1 MGRFVQRPCIAFL
14 VVCALGAAV
23 IVGGQGLAVA
33 ADPPAPAPT
42 GAVAASTA
50 NGGVSAQAVVGPVF
64 YSFIDTTRKAT
75 CEAIGPV
82 DRPIQALVWYD
93 PTLQLPGRPLPVLIF
108 AHGAGGG
115 GLPGFIAQAPL
126 YAARGYFVVV
136 PFFPMSGLVP
146 PFNYYTM
153 PTPGPVPPIC
163 NLDIPNQ
170 AGDVSFV
177 LTQLT
182 SKLGSLEPGGLPA
195 GLFDPNRTGLR
206 GESGGAITGLL
217 FFNPCCTDARI
228 IAVLSDRGTPIMG
241 GPGSVWPEFG
251 PTLPY
256 DFTRKI
262 ALFMLSGCFDTSMD
276 IAAGGPGQ
284 GFPRAF
290 GGWSATG
297 PPKYFLADTNPAFVH
312 EIPFPLPAAAAA
324 APDAFFDR
332 YLLGVTT
339 QATLDALLGDAG
351 SPDYR
356 YATEVPGAPTNTAA
370 IACSA
375 PGVGAPATATSSAG
389 AAAAVAAR
397 PILVVPRFTG

>member
-1 MGRFVQRPCIAFL
+1 
-14 VVCALGAAV
+14 
-23 IVGGQGLAVA
+23 
-33 ADPPAPAPT
+33 
-42 GAVAASTA
+42 
-50 NGGVSAQAVVGPVF
+50 
-64 YSFIDTTRKAT
+64 
-75 CEAIGPV
+75 
-82 DRPIQALVWYD
+82 
-93 PTLQLPGRPLPVLIF
+93 
-108 AHGAGGG
+108 
-115 GLPGFIAQAPL
+115 
-126 YAARGYFVVV
+126 
-136 PFFPMSGLVP
+136 
-146 PFNYYTM
+146 
-153 PTPGPVPPIC
+153 
-163 NLDIPNQ
+163 
-170 AGDVSFV
+170 
-177 LTQLT
+177 
-182 SKLGSLEPGGLPA
+182 
-195 GLFDPNRTGLR
+195 
-206 GESGGAITGLL
+206 
-217 FFNPCCTDARI
+217 
-228 IAVLSDRGTPIMG
+228 MG

-284 GFPRAF
+284 GFPPAF

-297 PPKYFLADTNPAFVH
+297 APKYCVADTNPAFVH
-312 EIPFPLPAAAAA
+312 EIPFNLPAAVAA

-389 AAAAVAAR
+389 GAAAVAAR